1 MAMMEQE
8 RHYRDKKMNSVESAI
23 EKKYE
28 ISSRRMEVDKV
39 IVPAVTLFIALL
51 LVFFMLFPLWKIL
64 TLSFFESG
72 EVGFATFTLENYIKY
87 FSNAYTLRTLW
98 HSLYVSAATTIIVTV
113 IVFFFAYAM
122 TRTTMAGKTFFK
134 NVIMMPLVAPSI
146 VQALALIY
154 LFGRNGLITAH
165 WLGTD
170 WNIYGSTGIIISEVL
185 YCLPHAFVILFTTLS
200 AVDIRLDEAAESLG
214 ATPFKVFT
222 RITLPSAKYGI
233 LSSAALTFNLTITD
247 FGNPVV
253 IGGNYSVL
261 ATEIYS
267 QVTNLYRFDLGA
279 TISIILLVPSL
290 GAFMLNYYISRKT
303 FSMISGAAKP
313 EIPPSRP
320 LKKYG
325 FTAFCSL
332 VAFSIIVIFATV
344 IMGSFVKVWPYDW
357 TLTLSHYKFPS
368 IGGYSAIWTS
378 LWISLVVGI
387 AGSFITL
394 VAAFVMETRRPY
406 FKQFIY
412 FLSVM
417 PAAIP
422 GLVMGLGYILA
433 FNKPYYFFY
442 GTPWIVVINIVIC
455 NFTLGILSSI
465 SNMRNIDPSVEE
477 ASISLGG
484 DTVRTF
490 FQIIFPLSRVAFFQ
504 NFVYFFMRSMTTIS
518 AVIFLVSASV
528 HLAAIEIIMLDN
540 DGWTASANAM
550 CTCIIVI
557 VLIMLGLL
565 HVVNKKTGQQ
575 TKVLTASVS

>member
-1 MAMMEQE
+1 MNTPSKDMAVPLE
-8 RHYRDKKMNSVESAI
+8 YG
-23 EKKYE
+23 
-28 ISSRRMEVDKV
+28 ISSTRMEIDRF
-39 IVPAVTLFIALL
+39 IVPAVTIFIALL
-51 LVFFMLFPLWKIL
+51 LFFFMLFPLWSIL
-64 TLSFFESG
+64 KLSFFKDAQFG
-72 EVGFATFTLENYIKY
+72 LANFTLANFHKY
-87 FSNAYTLRTLW
+87 FTTTYTLNALW

-122 TRTTMAGKTFFK
+122 TRTTISGKTIFR
-134 NVIMMPLVAPSI
+134 NIIMMPLVAPSI
-146 VQALALIY
+146 IQALALIY

-165 WLGTD
+165 LLKID
-170 WNIYGSTGIIISEVL
+170 WNIYGSTGIIVSEVL
-185 YCLPHAFVILFTTLS
+185 YCLPHAFVILYTTLA

-233 LSSAALTFNLTITD
+233 FSAAALTFNLTITD

-253 IGGNYSVL
+253 IGGNYNVL

-290 GAFMLNYYISRKT
+290 MAFIFNYYISRKT
-303 FSMISGAAKP
+303 FAMISGAAKP
-313 EIPPSRP
+313 IIPPSRP
-320 LKKYG
+320 LKKIL
-325 FTAFCSL
+325 FTLYCCLTS
-332 VAFSIIVIFATV
+332 FSIIVVFATV
-344 IMGSFVKVWPYDW
+344 VIGSFVKIWPYDW
-357 TLTLSHYKFPS
+357 TLTLDHYHFPS
-368 IGGYSAIWTS
+368 IAGYSAIWTS
-378 LWISLVVGI
+378 VWISLIVGVGGSFLTLI
-387 AGSFITL
+387 AGY
-394 VAAFVMETRRPY
+394 VMETRKPF

-412 FLSVM
+412 LLSVM

-442 GTPWIVVINIVIC
+442 GTPWIIVINIIIC
-455 NFTLGILSSI
+455 NFTLGVLASI
-465 SNMRNIDPSVEE
+465 SNLRNIDPSIEE

-484 DTVRTF
+484 DTLRTF
-490 FQIIFPLSRVAFFQ
+490 FNIIFPLSRVAFFQ

-518 AVIFLVSASV
+518 AVIFLVSATV

-550 CTCIIVI
+550 CTVIIVI

-565 HVVNKKTGQQ
+565 KIVSKKTGGRQEG
-575 TKVLTASVS
+575 LAAEM

>member
-1 MAMMEQE
+1 
-8 RHYRDKKMNSVESAI
+8 MNSVESAI

-39 IVPAVTLFIALL
+39 VVPAVTLFIVLL
-51 LVFFMLFPLWKIL
+51 LIFFMIFPLWKIL
-64 TLSFFESG
+64 TLSFFKAG
-72 EVGFATFTLENYIKY
+72 EVGVATFTLENYVKY
-87 FSNAYTLRTLW
+87 FTNAYTLKTLW
-98 HSLYVSAATTIIVTV
+98 HSLYVSIATTIIVT
-113 IVFFFAYAM
+113 IVVFLFAYAM
-122 TRTTMAGKTFFK
+122 TRTTMAGKTFFR
-134 NVIMMPLVAPSI
+134 NVIMIPLIAPSI

-154 LFGRNGLITAH
+154 LFGRNGLVTAH

-170 WNIYGSTGIIISEVL
+170 WNIYGPTGIIISEVL

-332 VAFSIIVIFATV
+332 VAFFIIVIFTTV

-357 TLTLSHYKFPS
+357 SLTLSHYKFPS

-387 AGSFITL
+387 VGSFITL
-394 VAAFVMETRRPY
+394 VASYVMETRRPY
-406 FKQFIY
+406 FKQLIY

-422 GLVMGLGYILA
+422 GLVMGLGFILA

-455 NFTLGILSSI
+455 NFTLGILSNI
-465 SNMRNIDPSVEE
+465 SNLRNIDPSVEE

-484 DTVRTF
+484 DTIRTF

-518 AVIFLVSASV
+518 AVIFLVSATV

-540 DGWTASANAM
+540 DGWSASANAM
-550 CTCIIVI
+550 CTCIIAI
-557 VLIMLGLL
+557 VLVMLGIL
-565 HVVNKKTGQQ
+565 HIVSKKTGRK
-575 TKVLTASVS
+575 TEGLVAKV

>member
-1 MAMMEQE
+1 MDTNSSAADISEQ
-8 RHYRDKKMNSVESAI
+8 YK
-23 EKKYE
+23 
-28 ISSRRMEVDKV
+28 ISPLRMEYDKF
-39 IVPAVTLFIALL
+39 IVPTVTIFIALL
-51 LVFFMLFPLWKIL
+51 LFFFMLFPLWHIL
-64 TLSFFESG
+64 QLSFFKGG
-72 EVGFATFTLENYIKY
+72 ELGIANFTLENFYKY
-87 FSNAYTLRTLW
+87 FTTGYTLKALW
-98 HSLYVSAATTIIVTV
+98 HSLYVSIATTIIVTV

-122 TRTTMAGKTFFK
+122 TRTTIKGKTFYR
-134 NVIMMPLVAPSI
+134 NIIMMPLVAPSI

-165 WLGTD
+165 LLKTD
-170 WNIYGSTGIIISEVL
+170 WNIYGPVGIIVSEVL
-185 YCLPHAFVILFTTLS
+185 YCLPHAYVILFTTLS

-253 IGGNYSVL
+253 IGGNYNVL
-261 ATEIYS
+261 ATEIYA

-279 TISIILLVPSL
+279 TISIILLIPSL
-290 GAFMLNYYISRKT
+290 MAFMLNYYISRKT

-313 EIPPSRP
+313 VIPPSRP
-320 LKKYG
+320 LKKIGY
-325 FTAFCSL
+325 TSYCSL
-332 VAFSIIVIFATV
+332 VSLSIIAIFATV
-344 IMGSFVKVWPYDW
+344 VIGSFVKIWPYDW
-357 TLTLSHYKFPS
+357 SLTLEHYNFPS
-368 IGGYSAIWTS
+368 IAGYSALWTS
-378 LWISLVVGI
+378 VWVSLVVGI

-394 VAAFVMETRRPY
+394 VAGYVMETRKPF
-406 FKQFIY
+406 FKQTIY
-412 FLSVM
+412 LLSVM

-442 GTPWIVVINIVIC
+442 GTPWIIVINIVIC

-465 SNMRNIDPSVEE
+465 SNLRNIDPSIEE

-484 DTVRTF
+484 DTIKTF

-557 VLIMLGLL
+557 VLIMLGILKI
-565 HVVNKKTGQQ
+565 VSIKTGRRPEG
-575 TKVLTASVS
+575 LTAEL

>member
-1 MAMMEQE
+1 MSLDQSPNDITAG
-8 RHYRDKKMNSVESAI
+8 YGVSPL
-23 EKKYE
+23 
-28 ISSRRMEVDKV
+28 RMEIDRFV
-39 IVPAVTLFIALL
+39 VPAVTLLIALL
-51 LVFFMLFPLWKIL
+51 LFFFMLFPLSAIL
-64 TLSFFESG
+64 KLSFFKGG
-72 EVGFATFTLENYIKY
+72 EFALANFTLENFQKY
-87 FSNAYTLRTLW
+87 FTTAYTLRALW
-98 HSLYVSAATTIIVTV
+98 HSLYVSFATTIIVTV
-113 IVFFFAYAM
+113 IIFFFAYAM
-122 TRTTMAGKTFFK
+122 TRTTIGGKTFFR
-134 NVIMMPLVAPSI
+134 NIIMMPLVAPSI

-165 WLGTD
+165 LFKTD
-170 WNIYGSTGIIISEVL
+170 WNIYGPTGIIVSEVL
-185 YCLPHAFVILFTTLS
+185 YCLPHAYVILYTTLS

-233 LSSAALTFNLTITD
+233 FSAAALTFNLTITD

-253 IGGNYSVL
+253 IGGNYNVL
-261 ATEIYS
+261 ATEIYA

-290 GAFMLNYYISRKT
+290 MAFMLNYYISRKT

-313 EIPPSRP
+313 VIPPSRP
-320 LKKYG
+320 LKKVLYTSYCG
-325 FTAFCSL
+325 SVSAG
-332 VAFSIIVIFATV
+332 IIVIFATV
-344 IMGSFVKVWPYDW
+344 ILGSFVKIWPYDW
-357 TLTLSHYKFPS
+357 SLTLAHYHFPS
-368 IGGYSAIWTS
+368 IAGYSALWTS
-378 LWISLVVGI
+378 VWVSLVVGI
-387 AGSFITL
+387 LGSFITL
-394 VAAFVMETRRPY
+394 IAAYVMETRRPF

-412 FLSVM
+412 LLSVM

-465 SNMRNIDPSVEE
+465 SNLRNIDPSIEE

-484 DTVRTF
+484 DTLRTF
-490 FQIIFPLSRVAFFQ
+490 FRIIFPLSRVAFFQ
-504 NFVYFFMRSMTTIS
+504 NFLYFFMRSMTTIS
-518 AVIFLVSASV
+518 AVIFLVSATV

-550 CTCIIVI
+550 CTCIILI
-557 VLIMLGLL
+557 VLVMLGLL
-565 HVVNKKTGQQ
+565 KLISKKTGGRPEG
-575 TKVLTASVS
+575 LTAEV

>member
-1 MAMMEQE
+1 
-8 RHYRDKKMNSVESAI
+8 MNTAQKEDPII
-23 EKKYE
+23 EKYQ
-28 ISSRRMEVDKV
+28 ISSAKMEFDKF
-39 IVPAVTLFIALL
+39 IVPTVTVFIGLL
-51 LVFFMLFPLWKIL
+51 LSFFMLFPLWSIL
-64 TLSFFESG
+64 TMSFFKGG
-72 EVGFATFTLENYIKY
+72 EFGLLNFTLQNFQKY
-87 FSNAYTLRTLW
+87 FTTSYTLNALW
-98 HSLYVSAATTIIVTV
+98 HSLYVSFATTIIVTI

-122 TRTTMAGKTFFK
+122 TRTTISGKSFFR
-134 NVIMMPLVAPSI
+134 NIIMMPLVAPSI

-165 WLGTD
+165 FLHTD
-170 WNIYGSTGIIISEVL
+170 WNIYGATGIIISEVL
-185 YCLPHAFVILFTTLS
+185 YCLPHAFVILYTTLS

-233 LSSAALTFNLTITD
+233 FSAAALTFNLTITD

-253 IGGNYSVL
+253 IGADYNVL
-261 ATEIYS
+261 ATEIYA

-290 GAFMLNYYISRKT
+290 MAFMLNYYISRKT

-313 EIPPSRP
+313 VIPPSRP
-320 LKKYG
+320 LKKISY
-325 FTAFCSL
+325 TIYCYLIS
-332 VAFSIIVIFATV
+332 FSIILVFATV
-344 IMGSFVKVWPYDW
+344 IIGSFVKIWPYDW
-357 TLTLSHYKFPS
+357 SLTFQHYKFPS

-378 LWISLVVGI
+378 FWISLIVGI
-387 AGSFITL
+387 GGAFVTL
-394 VAAFVMETRRPY
+394 VAGYVMETRKPY
-406 FKQFIY
+406 FKQLIY
-412 FLSVM
+412 LLSVM

-433 FNKPYYFFY
+433 FNKPYYIFY
-442 GTPWIVVINIVIC
+442 GTPWIVVICIIIC

-465 SNMRNIDPSVEE
+465 SNLRNIDPSIEE

-484 DTVRTF
+484 DTIRTF
-490 FQIIFPLSRVAFFQ
+490 FRIIFPLSRVAFFQ

-518 AVIFLVSASV
+518 AVIFLVSATV

-550 CTCIIVI
+550 CTCIIVL
-557 VLIMLGLL
+557 VLMMLGVLQI
-565 HVVNKKTGQQ
+565 VQKRTG
-575 TKVLTASVS
+575 KRSGDLT

>member
-1 MAMMEQE
+1 
-8 RHYRDKKMNSVESAI
+8 MNSTDTALEQ
-23 EKKYE
+23 KYE
-28 ISSRRMEVDKV
+28 VSSLRMDVDKI
-39 IVPAVTLFIALL
+39 IVPAVTIFIAAILF
-51 LVFFMLFPLWKIL
+51 FFMLFPLWKIL
-64 TLSFFESG
+64 TLSFFEGG
-72 EVGFATFTLENYIKY
+72 EVGFSTFTFANFIKY
-87 FSNAYTLRTLW
+87 FTNAYTLRSLW
-98 HSLYVSAATTIIVTV
+98 HSLYISIVTTV
-113 IVFFFAYAM
+113 IVTFVVFFFAYAM
-122 TRTTMAGKTFFK
+122 TRTTMAGKTVFR
-134 NVIMMPLVAPSI
+134 NIIMMPLVAPSI

-154 LFGRNGLITAH
+154 LFGRNGLISAH
-165 WLGTD
+165 WLGTS
-170 WNIYGSTGIIISEVL
+170 WNIYGPVGIIISEVL

-214 ATPFKVFT
+214 ATPLKVFT

-279 TISIILLVPSL
+279 TISIILLVPSMM
-290 GAFMLNYYISRKT
+290 AFMLNYYISRKT

-313 EIPPSRP
+313 VIPPSRP

-325 FTAFCSL
+325 FTAYCSL
-332 VAFSIIVIFATV
+332 VTIAIVMVFATV
-344 IMGSFVKVWPYDW
+344 ILGSFVKVWPYDW
-357 TLTLSHYKFPS
+357 SLTLDHYHFPS

-378 LWISLVVGI
+378 VWISLIVGI
-387 AGSFITL
+387 VGSFITL
-394 VAAFVMETRRPY
+394 VASFVMETRRPY

-433 FNKPYYFFY
+433 FNKPYYIFY
-442 GTPWIVVINIVIC
+442 GTPWIIIINIIIC

-465 SNMRNIDPSVEE
+465 SNMRNIDSSIEE

-484 DTVRTF
+484 DTIRTF

-518 AVIFLVSASV
+518 AVIFLVSATV

-557 VLIMLGLL
+557 VLLMLGIL
-565 HVVNKKTGQQ
+565 HLVNKKTGGRAPG
-575 TKVLTASVS
+575 ASEG

>member
-1 MAMMEQE
+1 
-8 RHYRDKKMNSVESAI
+8 MNSNT
-23 EKKYE
+23 
-28 ISSRRMEVDKV
+28 SSTAPDHQYQIPSTRMEIDKF
-39 IVPAVTLFIALL
+39 IVPTVTIFIALL
-51 LVFFMLFPLWKIL
+51 LFGFMLFPLWKIL
-64 TLSFFESG
+64 QLSFFKGG
-72 EVGFATFTLENYIKY
+72 ELGIANFTLDNFYKY
-87 FSNAYTLRTLW
+87 FTTAYTLRALW
-98 HSLYVSAATTIIVTV
+98 HSLYVSFATTIIVTV
-113 IVFFFAYAM
+113 IIFFFAYAM
-122 TRTTMAGKTFFK
+122 TRTTISGKPFFR
-134 NVIMMPLVAPSI
+134 NIIMMPLVAPSI

-165 WLGTD
+165 LLQTN
-170 WNIYGSTGIIISEVL
+170 WNIYGPVGIIVSEVL
-185 YCLPHAFVILFTTLS
+185 YCLPHAYVILYTTLS

-233 LSSAALTFNLTITD
+233 FSAAALTFNLTITD

-253 IGGNYSVL
+253 IGGNYNVL
-261 ATEIYS
+261 ATEIYA

-290 GAFMLNYYISRKT
+290 MAFMLNYYISRKT

-313 EIPPSRP
+313 VIPPSRR
-320 LKKYG
+320 LKKTM
-325 FTAFCSL
+325 FTSYCSL
-332 VAFSIIVIFATV
+332 VSLSIILIFATV
-344 IMGSFVKVWPYDW
+344 VIGSFVNIWPYDW
-357 TLTLSHYKFPS
+357 SLTFKHYHFPS
-368 IGGYSAIWTS
+368 IAGYSALWTS
-378 LWISLVVGI
+378 VWVSLVVGI
-387 AGSFITL
+387 AGAFITL
-394 VAAFVMETRRPY
+394 VAGYVMETRKPF

-412 FLSVM
+412 LLSVM

-433 FNKPYYFFY
+433 FNKPYYIFY
-442 GTPWIVVINIVIC
+442 GTPWIIVINIVIC

-465 SNMRNIDPSVEE
+465 SNLRNIDPSIEE

-484 DTVRTF
+484 DTIKTF
-490 FQIIFPLSRVAFFQ
+490 FKIIFPLSRVAFFQ
-504 NFVYFFMRSMTTIS
+504 NFVYFFMRAMTTIS
-518 AVIFLVSASV
+518 AVIFLVSATV

-565 HVVNKKTGQQ
+565 QIVSKKTGR
-575 TKVLTASVS
+575 KVEGLAAEV

>member
-1 MAMMEQE
+1 M
-8 RHYRDKKMNSVESAI
+8 RSRKMNTTQKIDPII
-23 EKKYE
+23 EKYQ
-28 ISSRRMEVDKV
+28 ISSAKMEFDKF
-39 IVPAVTLFIALL
+39 IVPTVTVFIGLL
-51 LVFFMLFPLWKIL
+51 LSFFMLFPLWSIL
-64 TLSFFESG
+64 TMSFFKGG
-72 EVGFATFTLENYIKY
+72 EFGLLNFTLQNFQKY
-87 FSNAYTLRTLW
+87 FTTSYTLNALW
-98 HSLYVSAATTIIVTV
+98 HSLYVSFATTIIVTI

-122 TRTTMAGKTFFK
+122 TRTTISGKSFFR
-134 NVIMMPLVAPSI
+134 NIIMMPLVAPSI

-165 WLGTD
+165 FLHTD
-170 WNIYGSTGIIISEVL
+170 WNIYGATGIIISEVL
-185 YCLPHAFVILFTTLS
+185 YCLPHAFVILYTTLS

-233 LSSAALTFNLTITD
+233 FSAAALTFNLTITD

-253 IGGNYSVL
+253 IGADYNVL
-261 ATEIYS
+261 ATEIYA

-290 GAFMLNYYISRKT
+290 MAFMLNYYISRKT

-313 EIPPSRP
+313 VIPPSRP
-320 LKKYG
+320 LKKISY
-325 FTAFCSL
+325 TIYCYLIS
-332 VAFSIIVIFATV
+332 FSIILVFATV
-344 IMGSFVKVWPYDW
+344 ILGSFVKIWPYDW
-357 TLTLSHYKFPS
+357 ALTFQHYKFPS

-378 LWISLVVGI
+378 FWISLIVGI
-387 AGSFITL
+387 GGAFITL
-394 VAAFVMETRRPY
+394 VAGYVMETRKPY
-406 FKQFIY
+406 FKQLIY
-412 FLSVM
+412 LLSVM

-433 FNKPYYFFY
+433 FNKPYYIFY
-442 GTPWIVVINIVIC
+442 GTPWIVVICIIIC

-465 SNMRNIDPSVEE
+465 SNLRNIDPSIEE

-484 DTVRTF
+484 DTIRTF
-490 FQIIFPLSRVAFFQ
+490 FKIIFPLSRVAFFQ

-518 AVIFLVSASV
+518 AVIFLVSATV

-550 CTCIIVI
+550 CTCIIVL
-557 VLIMLGLL
+557 VLMMLGLL
-565 HVVNKKTGQQ
+565 QIVQKRTG
-575 TKVLTASVS
+575 KRSGDLT

>member
-1 MAMMEQE
+1 MAVPLE
-8 RHYRDKKMNSVESAI
+8 YG
-23 EKKYE
+23 
-28 ISSRRMEVDKV
+28 ISSTRMEIDRF
-39 IVPAVTLFIALL
+39 IVPAVTIFIALL
-51 LVFFMLFPLWKIL
+51 LFFFMLFPLWSIL
-64 TLSFFESG
+64 KLSFFKDAQFG
-72 EVGFATFTLENYIKY
+72 LANFTLANFHKY
-87 FSNAYTLRTLW
+87 FTTTYTLNALW

-122 TRTTMAGKTFFK
+122 TRTTISGKTIFR
-134 NVIMMPLVAPSI
+134 NIIMMPLVAPSI
-146 VQALALIY
+146 IQALALIY

-165 WLGTD
+165 LLKID
-170 WNIYGSTGIIISEVL
+170 WNIYGSTGIIVSEVL
-185 YCLPHAFVILFTTLS
+185 YCLPHAFVILYTTLA

-233 LSSAALTFNLTITD
+233 FSAAALTFNLTITD

-253 IGGNYSVL
+253 IGGNYNVL

-290 GAFMLNYYISRKT
+290 MAFIFNYYISRKT
-303 FSMISGAAKP
+303 FAMISGAAKP
-313 EIPPSRP
+313 IIPPSRP
-320 LKKYG
+320 LKKIL
-325 FTAFCSL
+325 FTLYCCLTS
-332 VAFSIIVIFATV
+332 FSIIVVFATV
-344 IMGSFVKVWPYDW
+344 VIGSFVKIWPYDW
-357 TLTLSHYKFPS
+357 TLTLDHYHFPS
-368 IGGYSAIWTS
+368 IAGYSAIWTS
-378 LWISLVVGI
+378 VWISLIVGVGGSFLTLI
-387 AGSFITL
+387 AGY
-394 VAAFVMETRRPY
+394 VMETRKPF

-412 FLSVM
+412 LLSVM

-442 GTPWIVVINIVIC
+442 GTPWIIVINIIIC
-455 NFTLGILSSI
+455 NFTLGVLASI
-465 SNMRNIDPSVEE
+465 SNLRNIDPSIEE

-484 DTVRTF
+484 DTLRTF
-490 FQIIFPLSRVAFFQ
+490 FNIIFPLSRVAFFQ

-518 AVIFLVSASV
+518 AVIFLVSATV

-550 CTCIIVI
+550 CTVIIVI

-565 HVVNKKTGQQ
+565 KIVSKKTGGRQEG
-575 TKVLTASVS
+575 LAAEM

>member
-1 MAMMEQE
+1 MATAQDDYATPME
-8 RHYRDKKMNSVESAI
+8 YT
-23 EKKYE
+23 
-28 ISSRRMEVDKV
+28 ISSRKMEFDRF
-39 IVPAVTLFIALL
+39 IVPTVTIFIALL
-51 LVFFMLFPLWKIL
+51 LFFFMLFPIWSIL
-64 TLSFFESG
+64 KLSFFKGG
-72 EVGFATFTLENYIKY
+72 EFGLANFTLDNFYKY
-87 FSNAYTLRTLW
+87 FTTAYTLRALW
-98 HSLYVSAATTIIVTV
+98 HSLYISGATTV
-113 IVFFFAYAM
+113 IVTIIIFFFAYAM
-122 TRTTMAGKTFFK
+122 TRTTISGKPFFR
-134 NVIMMPLVAPSI
+134 NIIMMPLVAPSI

-165 WLGTD
+165 LLHTD
-170 WNIYGSTGIIISEVL
+170 WNIYGSTGIIVSEVL

-222 RITLPSAKYGI
+222 KITLPSAKYGI
-233 LSSAALTFNLTITD
+233 FSAAALTFNLTITD

-253 IGGNYSVL
+253 IGGNYNVL
-261 ATEIYS
+261 ATEIYA

-290 GAFMLNYYISRKT
+290 MAFMLNYYISRKT
-303 FSMISGAAKP
+303 FAMISGAAKP
-313 EIPPSRP
+313 VIPPSRP
-320 LKKYG
+320 FKKIAYTG
-325 FTAFCSL
+325 YCGL
-332 VAFSIIVIFATV
+332 VSASIILIFATV
-344 IMGSFVKVWPYDW
+344 VIGSFVKVWPYDW
-357 TLTLSHYKFPS
+357 TLTLEHYNFPS
-368 IGGYSAIWTS
+368 IAGYSALWTS
-378 LWISLVVGI
+378 VWVSLLVGI
-387 AGSFITL
+387 GGAFITL
-394 VAAFVMETRRPY
+394 VAGYVMETRKPF

-433 FNKPYYFFY
+433 FNKPYFFFF
-442 GTPWIVVINIVIC
+442 GTPWIVVINIIIC

-465 SNMRNIDPSVEE
+465 SNLRNIDPSIEE

-484 DTVRTF
+484 DTLRTF

-518 AVIFLVSASV
+518 AVIFLVSATV

-565 HVVNKKTGQQ
+565 QIVIKKTGSGRPRA
-575 TKVLTASVS
+575 VASKGLKSDLK